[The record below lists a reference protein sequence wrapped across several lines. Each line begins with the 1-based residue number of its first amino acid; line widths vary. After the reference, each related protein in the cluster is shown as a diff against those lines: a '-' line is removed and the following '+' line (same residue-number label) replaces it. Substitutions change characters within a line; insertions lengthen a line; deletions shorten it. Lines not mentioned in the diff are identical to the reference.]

1 METKETKEQTRQLHD
16 ALDGLRMA
24 MVGTADGQV
33 WKSRP
38 LALAEEDGPVLRFLV
53 STEADWVA
61 ALEGNDF
68 PATVT
73 FADPGKNT
81 YVALQGHAQTL
92 NDHATIERLWNA
104 GAAAYFDGKDDPT
117 VRVLE
122 VVVNYGEW
130 WDGPSGRIGELIAI
144 ASAAIGKHAGDKGPV
159 AAPRRS

>member
-1 METKETKEQTRQLHD
+1 MDTKETTRQLHD

-38 LALAEEDGPVLRFLV
+38 LALAEQDGPTLSFLV
-53 STEADWVA
+53 STGADWVE
-61 ALEGNDF
+61 ALETNDS

-81 YVALQGHAQTL
+81 YVALQGHAQTR
-92 NDHATIERLWNA
+92 DDRATIERLWNA
-104 GAAAYFDGKDDPT
+104 GAAAYFDGKDDPS

-144 ASAAIGKHAGDKGPV
+144 AGAAIGRQAGDKGPV
-159 AAPRRS
+159 AAPRKA